1 MFVGAVCF
9 LQALRDDLAS
19 AGLAAK
25 VIYSGGIDVDILA
38 QVGWGGGGGW
48 GGLGGSGGGGAWQ
61 DSCRWLDSH
70 ATRLMH
76 TLVHVSVS
84 YPLVSTCIAY
94 AQHSHWRQDACKKP
108 YPYHNTLQVSIGR
121 YLHAAT
127 PGLGL

>member
-1 MFVGAVCF
+1 MSVDAVCF
-9 LQALRDDLAS
+9 LQALRDGLAS

-38 QVGWGGGGGW
+38 QVGWGGGGGMARQ
-48 GGLGGSGGGGAWQ
+48 LQ
-61 DSCRWLDSH
+61 VVDSH

-84 YPLVSTCIAY
+84 YPIVSMRIAC
-94 AQHSHWRQDACKKP
+94 AQHRRWRQDACRKP
-108 YPYHNTLQVSIGR
+108 YPYHNILQVSVGR